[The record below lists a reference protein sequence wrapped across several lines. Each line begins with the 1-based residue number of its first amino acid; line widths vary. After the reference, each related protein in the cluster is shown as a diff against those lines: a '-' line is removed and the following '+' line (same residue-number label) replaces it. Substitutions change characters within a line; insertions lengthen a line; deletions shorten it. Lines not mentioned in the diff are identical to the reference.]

1 MLSLA
6 TIFRI
11 AVLGLPAVATAAGT
25 LGLAL
30 GIHKENVRPI
40 HPPSRKAA
48 CNASGRSRGDRT
60 LTVVWHY
67 Q

>member
-30 GIHKENVRPI
+30 GINKVNVRPI
-40 HPPSRKAA
+40 HPPSRNAA
-48 CNASGRSRGDRT
+48 RSASGRGSGERT
-60 LTVVWHY
+60 LTEVRPH